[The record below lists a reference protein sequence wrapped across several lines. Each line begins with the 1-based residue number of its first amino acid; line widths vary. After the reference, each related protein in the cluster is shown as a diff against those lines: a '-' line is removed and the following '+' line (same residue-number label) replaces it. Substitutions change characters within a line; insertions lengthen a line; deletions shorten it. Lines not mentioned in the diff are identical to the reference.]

1 MKMNNRFIYGIL
13 SIVLAAVIAFIAIPA
28 VTSRTSSTCEIVRMK
43 TAVTRGTLITTEDLE
58 LVEVGGFNLP
68 DSVAR
73 KIEDVAGTYAAA
85 DLYPGDYLLP
95 EKVSSVPLSS
105 DLSLNEIPDGM
116 VAISVTTQTLAT
128 GLSDKLQGGDII
140 RLYHY
145 DDNNVLEPVSDIPE
159 LRFVKVLSV
168 SDSKGL
174 DVDYTTPPEE
184 DEERQQTA
192 TITVLATPEQAMLL
206 TRYENEGILHVA
218 LISRGNEKLPSF
230 PASDSREY
238 ETMLLHIAL
247 RITEKLKSAYPQAV
261 WQWKDTPSLQDILKG
276 GTIRI
281 LVENMDT
288 YTHADISFDRF
299 GRIHVEPMVIGSFA
313 DTENGTNARPQ
324 PGGADEETNPEPS
337 VVDVRVWY
345 ELIGQ
350 KVLEELITDLN
361 ANGHSMLTIRE
372 NGDIVVSCQKRKI
385 LKATLD
391 SFPEK
396 TYWKELVSILEE
408 NELKGKISDDSLQV
422 SWI

>member
-1 MKMNNRFIYGIL
+1 MKKSVFTKSMKILIVSLLLLAVFFQKERSQKLMAIALILWAAVTVGIL
-13 SIVLAAVIAFIAIPA
+13 LFRQSGKLFKKIRILYSALKQKIGQVMQTPKETPSPA
-28 VTSRTSSTCEIVRMK
+28 PVR
-43 TAVTRGTLITTEDLE
+43 EH
-58 LVEVGGFNLP
+58 
-68 DSVAR
+68 
-73 KIEDVAGTYAAA
+73 
-85 DLYPGDYLLP
+85 P
-95 EKVSSVPLSS
+95 E
-105 DLSLNEIPDGM
+105 
-116 VAISVTTQTLAT
+116 
-128 GLSDKLQGGDII
+128 
-140 RLYHY
+140 
-145 DDNNVLEPVSDIPE
+145 EPV
-159 LRFVKVLSV
+159 
-168 SDSKGL
+168 
-174 DVDYTTPPEE
+174 PP
-184 DEERQQTA
+184 A
-192 TITVLATPEQAMLL
+192 KPA
-206 TRYENEGILHVA
+206 
-218 LISRGNEKLPSF
+218 F

-313 DTENGTNARPQ
+313 DAENGKSAKPE
-324 PGGADEETNPEPS
+324 PGGADAETTPEPS

-350 KVLEELITDLN
+350 KALEQLITDLN
-361 ANGHSMLTIRE
+361 ANGHSMLTIKE
-372 NGDIVVSCQKRKI
+372 NGDIVVSCQKKKI

-391 SFPEK
+391 SFPGK

-408 NELKGKISDDSLQV
+408 NELKGKISDNSLQV